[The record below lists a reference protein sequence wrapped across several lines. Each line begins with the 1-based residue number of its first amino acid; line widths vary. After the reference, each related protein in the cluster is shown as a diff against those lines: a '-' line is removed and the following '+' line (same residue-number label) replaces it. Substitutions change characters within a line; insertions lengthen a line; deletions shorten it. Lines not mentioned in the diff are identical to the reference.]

1 MAGWRKQ
8 SYVKQ
13 DFGEVARGV
22 KGREGKKGFEWIC
35 YQLSDNMQFYYRI
48 HHTVNHM
55 ATPAPFA
62 PLNAGPN
69 PTPIPTTLPATMP
82 VHNPARRTPQ
92 RGRVG
97 MVVEAL
103 TQQIRSQQI
112 KEGDK
117 LPTETAIMAH
127 YAVSRTVVREALS
140 RLQAAALVQTHH
152 GIGTFVLETNA
163 VKPFSLAS
171 TDIATLDDVIAVL
184 ELRISLE
191 SEAAGLA
198 AQRRQ
203 PVHLQNMEAAL
214 TQFEVSITQ
223 NNDAVPSD
231 FAFHMEVARATGNRH
246 FAGLLAS
253 LGTMII
259 PRSRTKILQN
269 ANEPQQTYLRRV
281 HMEHE
286 SIYNAIYNQE
296 PEAAR
301 AAMRTHL
308 SNSRDRQRRPPG
320 RMG

>member
-1 MAGWRKQ
+1 MSPAAPSAPFSAGQ
-8 SYVKQ
+8 
-13 DFGEVARGV
+13 
-22 KGREGKKGFEWIC
+22 
-35 YQLSDNMQFYYRI
+35 
-48 HHTVNHM
+48 
-55 ATPAPFA
+55 TPAQS
-62 PLNAGPN
+62 L
-69 PTPIPTTLPATMP
+69 L
-82 VHNPARRTPQ
+82 HHPARRAPQ

-117 LPTETAIMAH
+117 LPTETAIMVQH
-127 YAVSRTVVREALS
+127 AVSRTVVREALS
-140 RLQAAALVQTHH
+140 RLQAAGLVQTHH
-152 GIGTFVLETNA
+152 GIGTFVMETNA

-171 TDIATLDDVIAVL
+171 ADIATLDDVIAVL

-203 PVHLQNMEAAL
+203 PVHLENMQTAL
-214 TQFEVSITQ
+214 TQFEASIAQ

-253 LGTMII
+253 LGSMII
-259 PRSRTKILQN
+259 PRSRNKILQN

-308 SNSRDRQRRPPG
+308 SNSRDRQRRLPARLG
-320 RMG
+320 